1 MGNIREDIRII
12 NERLKKIY
20 ILYRGLV
27 DSQGEDNKI
36 ESVKLNGTEL
46 PISNKSVN
54 ISTPTKTSELNNDSG
69 FITSNKIEEIKV
81 NGIASTIT
89 NKSVNIAVPTKTS
102 QLTNDSN
109 FITENKIETVKVN
122 GVALPISNKEVDIV
136 IPTDVVIKSEGGLSF
151 KLVVSETGE
160 LTTEQI
166 Q

>member
-36 ESVKLNGTEL
+36 E
-46 PISNKSVN
+46 
-54 ISTPTKTSELNNDSG
+54 
-69 FITSNKIEEIKV
+69 
-81 NGIASTIT
+81 A
-89 NKSVNIAVPTKTS
+89 
-102 QLTNDSN
+102 
-109 FITENKIETVKVN
+109 VKVN

-136 IPTDVVIKSEGGLSF
+136 IPTDVVIKSERGLSF

>member
-36 ESVKLNGTEL
+36 EV
-46 PISNKSVN
+46 
-54 ISTPTKTSELNNDSG
+54 
-69 FITSNKIEEIKV
+69 
-81 NGIASTIT
+81 
-89 NKSVNIAVPTKTS
+89 
-102 QLTNDSN
+102 
-109 FITENKIETVKVN
+109 VKVN
-122 GVALPISNKEVDIV
+122 EVALPISNKEVSIV
-136 IPTDVVIKSEGGLSF
+136 IPTDVAIKSKVWLSF

>member
-27 DSQGEDNKI
+27 DLQGEDNKV
-36 ESVKLNGTEL
+36 ESIKLNGTEL
-46 PISNKSVN
+46 H
-54 ISTPTKTSELNNDSG
+54 
-69 FITSNKIEEIKV
+69 
-81 NGIASTIT
+81 
-89 NKSVNIAVPTKTS
+89 
-102 QLTNDSN
+102 
-109 FITENKIETVKVN
+109 
-122 GVALPISNKEVDIV
+122 ISNKEVDIV

-160 LTTEQI
+160 LTTKQI

>member
-1 MGNIREDIRII
+1 MGNIREDIRVI

-36 ESVKLNGTEL
+36 E
-46 PISNKSVN
+46 
-54 ISTPTKTSELNNDSG
+54 
-69 FITSNKIEEIKV
+69 
-81 NGIASTIT
+81 A
-89 NKSVNIAVPTKTS
+89 
-102 QLTNDSN
+102 
-109 FITENKIETVKVN
+109 VKVN
-122 GVALPISNKEVDIV
+122 GVALPMSNKEVSTV
-136 IPTDVVIKSEGGLSF
+136 TPTDVVIKSEGGLSF

>member
-36 ESVKLNGTEL
+36 EV
-46 PISNKSVN
+46 
-54 ISTPTKTSELNNDSG
+54 
-69 FITSNKIEEIKV
+69 
-81 NGIASTIT
+81 
-89 NKSVNIAVPTKTS
+89 
-102 QLTNDSN
+102 
-109 FITENKIETVKVN
+109 VKVN

-160 LTTEQI
+160 LTTEQL
-166 Q
+166 

>member
-36 ESVKLNGTEL
+36 EV
-46 PISNKSVN
+46 
-54 ISTPTKTSELNNDSG
+54 
-69 FITSNKIEEIKV
+69 
-81 NGIASTIT
+81 
-89 NKSVNIAVPTKTS
+89 
-102 QLTNDSN
+102 
-109 FITENKIETVKVN
+109 VKVN
-122 GVALPISNKEVDIV
+122 GVALPISNKEVSIV

-151 KLVVSETGE
+151 KLVVSETGK
-160 LTTEQI
+160 LTTKQI

>member
-36 ESVKLNGTEL
+36 EV
-46 PISNKSVN
+46 
-54 ISTPTKTSELNNDSG
+54 
-69 FITSNKIEEIKV
+69 
-81 NGIASTIT
+81 
-89 NKSVNIAVPTKTS
+89 
-102 QLTNDSN
+102 
-109 FITENKIETVKVN
+109 VKVN
-122 GVALPISNKEVDIV
+122 GVALPISNKEVNIV
-136 IPTDVVIKSEGGLSF
+136 IPTDVVIKSKVGLSF

>member
-20 ILYRGLV
+20 ILYRGLI

-36 ESVKLNGTEL
+36 EV
-46 PISNKSVN
+46 
-54 ISTPTKTSELNNDSG
+54 
-69 FITSNKIEEIKV
+69 
-81 NGIASTIT
+81 
-89 NKSVNIAVPTKTS
+89 
-102 QLTNDSN
+102 
-109 FITENKIETVKVN
+109 VKVN
-122 GVALPISNKEVDIV
+122 GVALPISNKEVSIV
-136 IPTDVVIKSEGGLSF
+136 IPTDVAIKSKVGLSF

>member
-36 ESVKLNGTEL
+36 EV
-46 PISNKSVN
+46 
-54 ISTPTKTSELNNDSG
+54 
-69 FITSNKIEEIKV
+69 
-81 NGIASTIT
+81 
-89 NKSVNIAVPTKTS
+89 
-102 QLTNDSN
+102 
-109 FITENKIETVKVN
+109 VKVN
-122 GVALPISNKEVDIV
+122 RVALPISNKEVSIV
-136 IPTDVVIKSEGGLSF
+136 IPTDVVIKSKVGLSF

>member
-36 ESVKLNGTEL
+36 EV
-46 PISNKSVN
+46 
-54 ISTPTKTSELNNDSG
+54 
-69 FITSNKIEEIKV
+69 
-81 NGIASTIT
+81 
-89 NKSVNIAVPTKTS
+89 
-102 QLTNDSN
+102 
-109 FITENKIETVKVN
+109 VKVN
-122 GVALPISNKEVDIV
+122 GVAPPISNKEVSIV
-136 IPTDVVIKSEGGLSF
+136 IPTDVVIKSKVGLSF